1 MSRAY
6 PLRLGSF
13 KKSNMVEEL
22 ELGHREIMDSNNITQ
37 SDLPKEIES
46 KILSLTMLIGSY
58 ESTPSEELKERIEH
72 QSAKIGHEI
81 LDYIEE
87 DYPEE
92 PDLQN
97 SSVDLGQ
104 QSTDQVEQVE
114 QVQQTNTEKRSS
126 NGLFNF
132 FGF

>member
-1 MSRAY
+1 MSQSY
-6 PLRLGSF
+6 SLRLGSF
-13 KKSNMVEEL
+13 KKNNMVEEL

-92 PDLQN
+92 PDLQK

-104 QSTDQVEQVE
+104 QGTEQVE
-114 QVQQTNTEKRSS
+114 QANTEKRSS

-132 FGF
+132 FGL

>member
-1 MSRAY
+1 MA
-6 PLRLGSF
+6 
-13 KKSNMVEEL
+13 EEL
-22 ELGHREIMDSNNITQ
+22 ELGHKEIMEANNLTQ

-58 ESTPSEELKERIEH
+58 DSTPSEELKDRIEH

-81 LDYIEE
+81 LDYLEK
-87 DYPEE
+87 DLPEE
-92 PDLQN
+92 PVDIQQG
-97 SSVDLGQ
+97 SSQPQQQASGGNVGQ
-104 QSTDQVEQVE
+104 QGAGTEKQD
-114 QVQQTNTEKRSS
+114 NTEKRSS